1 MTIVIDSDKRA
12 KQWRLNV
19 SLFNNPEVV
28 QEIREHLKNYLN
40 QNDNG
45 EVSTSTLLEAAKVV
59 LRGKIT
65 AISSKLKKEQEK
77 KQLHLERD
85 IKNFGQE
92 HKRAN
97 VENT

>member
-1 MTIVIDSDKRA
+1 MTIVTDSDKHP

-19 SLFNNPEVV
+19 SLLNNPEVV

-65 AISSKLKKEQEK
+65 AISSKLKKEQK
-77 KQLHLERD
+77 KQLDLERD